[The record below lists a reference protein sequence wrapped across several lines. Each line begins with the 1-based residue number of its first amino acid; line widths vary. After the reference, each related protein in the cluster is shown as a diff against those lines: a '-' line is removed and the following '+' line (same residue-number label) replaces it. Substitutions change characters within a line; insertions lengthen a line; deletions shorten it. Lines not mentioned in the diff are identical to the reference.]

1 MSSPGSGVFRDA
13 IGEQSAALPVPG
25 SPGVT
30 VDAGGARLTARAKGR
45 LILALMVPPVFNAF
59 LQALECPACGGSC
72 DLSEPRTVCPG
83 CGQPLLARYDLAQI
97 RREVPRDSLA
107 RYGTDLWR
115 YRAVLPF
122 AADYPVV
129 RLGEGGTPLL
139 PLPRLARELGLGE
152 LWLKEESPNP
162 TQSFKARGLALA
174 VNGALAFGKRAV
186 ALPSAG
192 NAGSAAAA
200 YAAAAGLKCR
210 ITVPAD
216 TPEAFV
222 IEQRAFGAEVRL
234 VPGTISDAG
243 KALAA
248 WAPAPEWWNVA
259 TFKEPFRLEGKKT
272 LGYEIAEQSG
282 WRLPEVILYPT
293 GGGTGLV
300 GMWRAFLE
308 LQELGWTTG
317 PLPRFVAVQTR
328 GCAPVVRAFDQ
339 GADRTEPWTDA
350 RTVASGL
357 RVPAPFAD
365 RLILSALR
373 ESRGAAVA
381 VSEEEMLDSM
391 VDLAAREG
399 CFACPEGGAT
409 LAALRQLRASGEV
422 GAQERVVIYDTG
434 SGLKYPEAWRAALAR
449 RPAAEAS

>member
-1 MSSPGSGVFRDA
+1 
-13 IGEQSAALPVPG
+13 
-25 SPGVT
+25 
-30 VDAGGARLTARAKGR
+30 
-45 LILALMVPPVFNAF
+45 MVPSAFNPC
-59 LQALECPACGGSC
+59 LQALDCPACAGSC
-72 DLSEPRTVCPG
+72 DLSEPRTVCRV
-83 CGQPLLARYDLAQI
+83 CGQPLLVRYDLARV
-97 RREVPRDSLA
+97 RREIPRESLA
-107 RYGTDLWR
+107 RFGTDLWR

-122 AADYPVV
+122 AADFPVV
-129 RLGEGGTPLL
+129 HLGEGGTPLL
-139 PLPRLARELGLGE
+139 PLARLAQELGLE
-152 LWLKEESPNP
+152 QLWLKEESPNP

-174 VNGALAFGKRAV
+174 VNGAIAFGKRAI

-200 YAAAAGLKCR
+200 YAAAAGLRCR

-222 IEQRAFGAEVRL
+222 LEQRAFGAEVRQ

-243 KALAA
+243 RALAS

-272 LGYEIAEQSG
+272 LGYEIAEQSD
-282 WRLPEVILYPT
+282 WRLPDVILYPT

-308 LQELGWTTG
+308 LEELGWTSG
-317 PLPRFVAVQTR
+317 PLPRLVAVQTR
-328 GCAPVVRAFDQ
+328 GCAPVVRAFEQ
-339 GADRTEPWTDA
+339 GAARAEPWPEALTL
-350 RTVASGL
+350 ASGL

-365 RLILSALR
+365 RLILRALR
-373 ESRGAAVA
+373 ESNGTALA
-381 VSEEEMLDSM
+381 VSEEEMLDGM
-391 VDLAAREG
+391 LDLARREG

-409 LAALRQLRASGEV
+409 LAALRQMRASGEL
-422 GAQERVVIYDTG
+422 GPQSRVVIYDTG

-449 RPAAEAS
+449 RPQEEGS